1 MGMTPGKFKSMKD
14 GLKKRAARESAIPVE
29 EIIAA
34 IEQIIEH
41 PTLGA
46 GKGALKLIED
56 NKSILSAAFY
66 NDLKNLITE
75 KAQAEYLKRKE
86 ESKVLANH
94 RDRQNKAND
103 FEKVTVSQIHEVWST
118 DFTEIEILGI
128 KFMICVIYE
137 LYSHAY
143 LAIEV
148 AQIADTGLAQRT
160 LHEAIKYAGCRPQ
173 RCLLSDNGSQFIG
186 EGFTKTLNDLG
197 IDHKRTPP
205 GQPWY
210 NGALESGNKDLKKVI
225 YTQVAFTVA
234 EDPRL
239 GRRGQREEIIQD
251 LLTKSCYKVQTIIN
265 DEIPRPMHK
274 ATPRTVLQGGEEQCR
289 HEQERAKF
297 IKVKK
302 EERREIMAEIR
313 KSKVKSK
320 PKTFIQKATRAL
332 TKTLKELNTEKVYT
346 LWSLLR
352 GNFSIVTE

>member
-1 MGMTPGKFKSMKD
+1 LGMTPGKFKSMKD
-14 GLKKRAARESAIPVE
+14 GQKKRAARESAIPIE
-29 EIIAA
+29 EIVAA

-56 NKSILSAAFY
+56 KKSILSAAFY

-75 KAQAEYLKRKE
+75 KAQVEFLQRKE
-86 ESKVLANH
+86 ESKVLINH

-103 FEKVTVSQIHEVWST
+103 FESVMVSQTHEVWST
-118 DFTEIEILGI
+118 DFTEISILGI

-160 LHEAIKYAGCRPQ
+160 LHDAIKYAGCRPQ

-186 EGFTKTLNDLG
+186 EGFTKTLNDLE
-197 IDHKRTPP
+197 IAHKRTPP

-210 NGALESGNKDLKKVI
+210 NGTLESGNKDLKKAI

-234 EDPRL
+234 EDPRI
-239 GRRGQREEIIQD
+239 GRRGQREEVVQN
-251 LLTKSCYKVQTIIN
+251 LLTRSCSKVQTVIN
-265 DEIPRPMHK
+265 EEIPRPMHK
-274 ATPRTVLQGGEEQCR
+274 ATPCTVLQGGEEQCR
-289 HEQERAKF
+289 DAQEKAKF
-297 IKVKK
+297 IEVKK
-302 EERREIMAEIR
+302 EKRREVMAKAR
-313 KSKVKSK
+313 KSKAKSK
-320 PKTFIQKATRAL
+320 PKTFIGKATKAL